1 MGRGRNRAGGAGV
14 YGVVG
19 TSLHMGRIS
28 HLRLAVA
35 ALLLLC
41 GGATAHA
48 RQKSAA
54 AEGLSRARAAL
65 VEATEEYKAGTRE
78 MIRLKEAE
86 IARAEQAHEQLK
98 QLVADGLV
106 ARRELEQS
114 EQALSEKRAAVE
126 DLRRQIT
133 DSDHLIAEV
142 RAAEEAEKEAAKQA
156 AELARLQKAASARAR
171 LMPTARYRTSSVI
184 IRHTG
189 SSGWSL
195 SNLAGVQTFFWNAF
209 GRPLPT
215 SAVGQTA
222 THDRMGFDHRRAV
235 DVAVH
240 PDSPEGRALI
250 GYLQANGIT
259 FIAFRAA
266 VPGSA
271 TGPHIHIGPPSGR
284 I

>member
-1 MGRGRNRAGGAGV
+1 MRRIRHLHLVAAALVLLAGGA
-14 YGVVG
+14 
-19 TSLHMGRIS
+19 SAR
-28 HLRLAVA
+28 AQQ
-35 ALLLLC
+35 
-41 GGATAHA
+41 ATA
-48 RQKSAA
+48 AA
-54 AEGLSRARAAL
+54 VKELSPARAAL
-65 VEATEEYKAGTRE
+65 VEATEDYKAGTRE

-86 IARAEQAHEQLK
+86 LARAEQAHAQLK

-106 ARRELEQS
+106 ARRELEGG
-114 EQALSEKRAAVE
+114 ERALAEKRAALE
-126 DLRRQIT
+126 DLRKQIA

-142 RAAEEAEKEAAKQA
+142 WAAEEAEKQAQELAKTQA
-156 AELARLQKAASARAR
+156 ANMRRLLR
-171 LMPTARYRTSSVI
+171 PTAKFSTASVV

-189 SSGWSL
+189 GSGWTV
-195 SNLAGVQTFFWNAF
+195 SNLGGVQAFFWNAF

-235 DVAVH
+235 DVALH
-240 PDSPEGRALI
+240 PDSAEGRALI

-271 TGPHIHIGPPSGR
+271 TGPHIHIGPPSHR
-284 I
+284 M

>member
-1 MGRGRNRAGGAGV
+1 M
-14 YGVVG
+14 
-19 TSLHMGRIS
+19 SLHMGRLR
-28 HLRLAVA
+28 HLSFA
-35 ALLLLC
+35 AAATLVLFL
-41 GGATAHA
+41 GAASAHA
-48 RQKSAA
+48 QKAKTAA
-54 AEGLSRARAAL
+54 AEGLSQARAAL
-65 VEATEEYKAGTRE
+65 VEATEDYKAGTRE

-86 IARAEQAHEQLK
+86 LARAEQTHEQLR

-106 ARRELEQS
+106 ARRELEDGERS
-114 EQALSEKRAAVE
+114 LSEKRAALE

-156 AELARLQKAASARAR
+156 QQLARLQRAAASRAR
-171 LMPTARYRTSSVI
+171 LLPTARYSMGSVV

-189 SSGWSL
+189 GSGWTV
-195 SNLAGVQTFFWNAF
+195 SNLSGVQSFFWNAF

-235 DVAVH
+235 DVALH
-240 PDSPEGRALI
+240 PDSAEGRALI

-271 TGPHIHIGPPSGR
+271 TGPHIHIGPPSHR

>member
-1 MGRGRNRAGGAGV
+1 
-14 YGVVG
+14 
-19 TSLHMGRIS
+19 MGRIR
-28 HLRLAVA
+28 HLNFVFA
-35 ALLLLC
+35 ALALLF
-41 GGATAHA
+41 GGASAHA
-48 RQKSAA
+48 QKASAA
-54 AEGLSRARAAL
+54 VSELSSARAAL

-106 ARRELEQS
+106 ARRELE
-114 EQALSEKRAAVE
+114 EGERALAGKRTALE
-126 DLRRQIT
+126 DLRKQIT

-142 RAAEEAEKEAAKQA
+142 WAAEEAEKQARELAQAQA
-156 AELARLQKAASARAR
+156 ATVRRLLR
-171 LMPTARYRTSSVI
+171 PTAKFSTVSVV

-189 SSGWSL
+189 GSNWTV
-195 SNLAGVQTFFWNAF
+195 SNLSGVQSFFWNAF

-215 SAVGQTA
+215 SAVGQTP
-222 THDRMGFDHRRAV
+222 THDRLGFDHRRAV
-235 DVAVH
+235 DVALH
-240 PDSPEGRALI
+240 PDSAEGRALI

-271 TGPHIHIGPPSGR
+271 TGPHIHIGPPSHR

>member
-1 MGRGRNRAGGAGV
+1 MRNK
-14 YGVVG
+14 
-19 TSLHMGRIS
+19 S
-28 HLRLAVA
+28 HLRLVVA
-35 ALLLLC
+35 ALALFF
-41 GGATAHA
+41 GA
-48 RQKSAA
+48 SAA
-54 AEGLSRARAAL
+54 RAQDKPAAGLSPARAAL
-65 VEATEEYKAGTRE
+65 VEATEEYKASTAE

-86 IARAEQAHEQLK
+86 LAKAEAKHAQLK

-106 ARRELEQS
+106 ARRELEDGEQS
-114 EQALSEKRAAVE
+114 LAALRGRLEE
-126 DLRRQIT
+126 LRKNIT

-142 RAAEEAEKEAAKQA
+142 REAEESEKHAAVAAAKA
-156 AELARLQKAASARAR
+156 RAELAAASRR
-171 LMPTARYRTSSVI
+171 TLRPTGKFYVGGVV

-189 SSGWSL
+189 SSGWTL
-195 SNLAGVQTFFWNAF
+195 SNIGGVQSFFTNAF

-215 SAVGQTA
+215 SAFGQTA

-235 DVAVH
+235 DVALH

-250 GYLQANGIT
+250 GYLQANGIP

-271 TGPHIHIGPPSGR
+271 TGPHIHIGPPSHR